1 MQTDEETVR
10 RLTERMG
17 TCMEVAQM
25 AEDDIPLPKES
36 KEKLPLQRCVF
47 SADGGYGFSGQETMG
62 GDAHGRHW

>member
-1 MQTDEETVR
+1 
-10 RLTERMG
+10 
-17 TCMEVAQM
+17 MEVAQM